1 MEACA
6 ANRKNAY
13 CYACSPEEVDE
24 AHAAGLSHGKYRAY
38 LELQALAPDITIEE
52 VQGMTMREIQELVQQ
67 LTGEE
72 PATQTE
78 HADET
83 SSGHGHGQGRGRHG
97 Q

>member
-1 MEACA
+1 MEACT

-52 VQGMTMREIQELVQQ
+52 VQGMTMREIQELVQGG
-67 LTGEE
+67 LRAEDH
-72 PATQTE
+72 TE
-78 HADET
+78 KGFSSFQADG
-83 SSGHGHGQGRGRHG
+83 SGHRPFLSVYL
-97 Q
+97 